1 MELFNIELINFQD
14 LGELFFR
21 FLFNLAVIFTIIRF
35 LYYPIRKRKDYLFTY
50 ILISSV
56 IFLLCF
62 LLDNVKIEIGFAL
75 GLFAIFGIIRYRTRQ
90 IPIKEM
96 TYLFLVIGIS
106 VINAL
111 SNKKISYAELAVTNL
126 LLILV
131 TYILERLMLLRHESS
146 KVINYEKI
154 ELIKPENREKLI
166 RDLQQRTG
174 LTINRLEIGKIDFL
188 RDSARINIYYY
199 EPSNKENLADDEESS
214 SGGDDD

>member
-21 FLFNLAVIFTIIRF
+21 FLFNFAVVFAIIRF
-35 LYYPIRKRKDYLFTY
+35 IYYPKRKRKDYLFTY
-50 ILISSV
+50 ILISTV

-62 LLDNVKIEIGFAL
+62 LLDNVKLEIGFAL

-111 SNKKISYAELAVTNL
+111 SNRKISYAELTLTNF
-126 LLILV
+126 LLIFV
-131 TYILERLMLLRHESS
+131 SFALERLMLLRHESR
-146 KVINYEKI
+146 KTINYEKI

-166 RDLQQRTG
+166 LDIEERTG
-174 LTINRLEIGKIDFL
+174 LKINRMEIGKIDFL
-188 RDSARINIYYY
+188 RDSARINIYYF
-199 EPSNKENLADDEESS
+199 EPSNMENLADDEESS
-214 SGGDDD
+214 SGDNDD

>member
-21 FLFNLAVIFTIIRF
+21 FLFNLGVIFTIIRF
-35 LYYPIRKRKDYLFTY
+35 IYYPIRKRKDYLFTY

-111 SNKKISYAELAVTNL
+111 SNKKISYAELAITNL